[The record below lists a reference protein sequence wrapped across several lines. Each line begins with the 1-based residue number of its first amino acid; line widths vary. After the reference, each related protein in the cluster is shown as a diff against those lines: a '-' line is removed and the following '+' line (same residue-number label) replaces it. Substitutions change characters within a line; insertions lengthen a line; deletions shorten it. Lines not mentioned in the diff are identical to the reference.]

1 MLLLQN
7 QGGGG
12 AAAAAGLAVQ
22 DRPGAARLYNGANP
36 GYPGLR
42 VLSPDPPVFLV
53 ERFLSPGECDFL
65 ILSASDG
72 FGPAPVVGRG
82 AGEISPSRTS
92 STCYLARE
100 DVPDLVRRVS
110 LLTGK
115 PMGHCELPQVGRY
128 LPTQQYQQH
137 YDAFD
142 LATED
147 GRRFAMNGGQRV
159 ATVLVYLNDV
169 PRGGATRFPCLG
181 LDVRPTRGSALVFFP
196 ATIDG
201 ALDRRALHAALPA
214 VDAKFVS
221 QIWVRQGPYSGLPSK
236 RLAAPMG
243 APLTAEEVAHN
254 DRLLLA
260 CGGYSPAAG
269 AGGSPFLLAAAGPAA
284 AAAVTPPFSIAMP
297 PDPLSSSAS
306 ALQLCHAQTP
316 LLSSSAAPVVPTA
329 GLPPLI
335 PLVPSLLHGPLPLP
349 LPHPHPLVAFAGSAA
364 AATAAITGHVSTGDG
379 NDNHSRHD
387 HPQSTAVPQ
396 PPPWTMPASFR
407 DWRPF

>member
-1 MLLLQN
+1 
-7 QGGGG
+7 
-12 AAAAAGLAVQ
+12 
-22 DRPGAARLYNGANP
+22 
-36 GYPGLR
+36 

-72 FGPAPVVGRG
+72 FSPAPVVGRG

-110 LLTGK
+110 LLTGR

-196 ATIDG
+196 ATVDG

-284 AAAVTPPFSIAMP
+284 AAAAAVTPPFSIAMP

-306 ALQLCHAQTP
+306 ALQLCHAQGPSLT
-316 LLSSSAAPVVPTA
+316 STAAAVVPTA

-335 PLVPSLLHGPLPLP
+335 PLVPSLLHGPLPHP
-349 LPHPHPLVAFAGSAA
+349 YPHPLVAFAGNAA
-364 AATAAITGHVSTGDG
+364 AAITAHVDTGDG
-379 NDNHSRHD
+379 NDRNNNHS
-387 HPQSTAVPQ
+387 QSTAVPL
-396 PPPWTMPASFR
+396 PPWPMPASFR